1 MYPTLATFANCALL
15 PFLLL
20 HAKRERKLENRLL
33 TLPYFQNHTTSNEG
47 ESWSRSAFIIIG
59 WYLLE
64 RFFQGL
70 WQHSVRMPN
79 TFTEKESP
87 IFGTKIS
94 FSGIKRIKYQ
104 STSTYLYLLQLN
116 VVGTII
122 LVCKIKHIHTY
133 FLFMS
138 KIEIVTMNCKIYF
151 LVLSD

>member
-1 MYPTLATFANCALL
+1 MVLLTKCNQMYPTLATFANCALLL

-47 ESWSRSAFIIIG
+47 ESCSRSAFIIIG

-79 TFTEKESP
+79 TFTEKRVP
-87 IFGTKIS
+87 HIWHQNIF
-94 FSGIKRIKYQ
+94 FRNYHIKCALHFDTIVLLINEYLKY
-104 STSTYLYLLQLN
+104 
-116 VVGTII
+116 V
-122 LVCKIKHIHTY
+122 
-133 FLFMS
+133 
-138 KIEIVTMNCKIYF
+138 
-151 LVLSD
+151 